1 MDNHHAAEEKIN
13 DPVNVSFMHS
23 AAQVIGSSA
32 ATQAKI
38 QDVENFR
45 KKIRHDNWHI
55 TKIKVKTIVR
65 FGGSLRKEEA
75 QSSNLKDDIDKP
87 KRSSSTLQLIREAS
101 MHLRANATDVVTEA
115 KINPKQR

>member
-1 MDNHHAAEEKIN
+1 
-13 DPVNVSFMHS
+13 MHS

-87 KRSSSTLQLIREAS
+87 KRSSSTLQPRSS
-101 MHLRANATDVVTEA
+101 MHFRANAIDVVIEA